1 MTGGGLLMT
10 SENEMNNKQPNII
23 LTSQEILQKDF
34 KKQMRGY
41 DQNEV
46 DEFLDNVIKDY
57 ETFNN
62 EIDRLKSENERLL
75 TKIDE
80 LTKRLNVNNN
90 GQNVAP
96 QTNAATN
103 YDILKRLSNLE
114 RHVFG
119 AKLNNNATTSTP
131 INPSSYRTVTP
142 TSTVDIPQRP
152 TVPNN
157 SVNSTVSKPSQ
168 NDFEQDFNRF

>member
-1 MTGGGLLMT
+1 MT

-90 GQNVAP
+90 GQNATS

-119 AKLNNNATTSTP
+119 AKLNNNTTSTP
-131 INPSSYRTVTP
+131 INPNSYRTVT
-142 TSTVDIPQRP
+142 STVNIPQRP
-152 TVPNN
+152 TVSNN
-157 SVNSTVSKPSQ
+157 NPVNSTISKPSQ

>member
-1 MTGGGLLMT
+1 MT
-10 SENEMNNKQPNII
+10 SDNEMNNKQPDII
-23 LTSQEILQKDF
+23 LSAQEILQKDF

-57 ETFNN
+57 ETFND
-62 EIDRLKSENERLL
+62 EISRLKSENERLL
-75 TKIDE
+75 TKVDE
-80 LTKRLNVNNN
+80 LTKRLNVNNSA
-90 GQNVAP
+90 QNAAP

-119 AKLNNNATTSTP
+119 AKLNTNSTVNN
-131 INPSSYRTVTP
+131 SYRTVTP
-142 TSTVDIPQRP
+142 SVNIPKRP
-152 TVPNN
+152 TMPNATN
-157 SVNSTVSKPSQ
+157 TTTTPKSSQ
-168 NDFEQDFNRF
+168 SNDFNQDFNRF

>member
-1 MTGGGLLMT
+1 
-10 SENEMNNKQPNII
+10 MNNKQPNII

-90 GQNVAP
+90 GQSAAP

-119 AKLNNNATTSTP
+119 AKLNNNTTSTP
-131 INPSSYRTVTP
+131 INPNNYRTVT
-142 TSTVDIPQRP
+142 STVNIPQRP
-152 TVPNN
+152 TVSNNDN